1 MPGANDD
8 NTIWFVVKELS
19 NDVRRVEDKWGDLI
33 ESTTRVGS
41 TVDAIREKVG
51 AIGSALSTSDP
62 QSLVGRLYSLQ
73 SDVQNVKEGMN
84 SLNKV
89 NDAILSDLDHI
100 KKMSGIFKTEEEVR
114 QEKWQSFGR
123 VTAILLALA
132 TGVAAL
138 VRTLNIGG

>member
-1 MPGANDD
+1 MPSAKDD
-8 NTIWFVVKELS
+8 TTIWFVVRELS
-19 NDVRRVEDKWGDLI
+19 EDVRRVEDKWGDLM

-41 TVDAIREKVG
+41 TVESIREK
-51 AIGSALSTSDP
+51 IGTISSALSTSDP
-62 QSLVGRLYSLQ
+62 QSLVGRLYALQ

-89 NDAILSDLDHI
+89 NDAILLDLDHI
-100 KKMSGIFKTEEEVR
+100 KKMSGIFKTSEEVR
-114 QEKWQSFGR
+114 QEKWQAFGR

-138 VRTLNIGG
+138 VRTLNLGG